1 MIGGTRRGESQMV
14 DATERVP
21 PTDVDL
27 KVKELATYLNDHLAG
42 SVAAI
47 ELLDHLAK
55 EFDGQRLGKFF
66 GEIRDDVQADQDVL
80 HGLIKKL
87 GIEESSL
94 RKAGAWIVEKF
105 GQTKLDISGN
115 EPGGL
120 GLLQALEGLALGITG
135 KQLLWRS
142 LASAPSNLLPGTDF
156 ARLEQRAKEQFER
169 VEAERLKTASEA
181 FAQ

>member
-1 MIGGTRRGESQMV
+1 
-14 DATERVP
+14 
-21 PTDVDL
+21 
-27 KVKELATYLNDHLAG
+27 VKELAAYLNDHLAG
-42 SVAAI
+42 SVVAI

-55 EFDGQRLGKFF
+55 EFDGQRLGTFF
-66 GEIRDDVQADQDVL
+66 REIRDDVQTDQNVL

-87 GIEESSL
+87 DIEESSL

-105 GQTKLDISGN
+105 GQTKLDVSGN
-115 EPGGL
+115 ESGGL

-142 LASAPSNLLPGTDF
+142 LATASNSKLQGTDF

-169 VEAERLKTASEA
+169 IETERLKAASEA
-181 FAQ
+181 LAK

>member
-1 MIGGTRRGESQMV
+1 M
-14 DATERVP
+14 
-21 PTDVDL
+21 
-27 KVKELATYLNDHLAG
+27 KELATYLNDHLAG

-47 ELLDHLAK
+47 ELLDHLAEK
-55 EFDGQRLGKFF
+55 FEGQWLGTFF
-66 GEIRDDVQADQDVL
+66 RGVRDDVQADQDVL

-105 GQTKLDISGN
+105 GQTKLDVSGN

-142 LASAPSNLLPGTDF
+142 LATATTNSRLQGTDF
-156 ARLEQRAKEQFER
+156 VRLEQRAKEQFER
-169 VEAERLKTASEA
+169 VEAERLKAASEA
-181 FAQ
+181 LAK